1 MRLPRW
7 KPLTVHHL
15 LAMFDAHRSSASGNI
30 TYLICHMTS
39 QDHVI
44 ERSCEVT
51 DGSTPLYVTVQPSLM
66 AIGIVVVEICF
77 SFFKLSQKTMW
88 LYEPNSLK
96 VSHQPSML
104 GGYRYYGSVYIMLF
118 SLSNDLTRSHNQ
130 MAINL

>member
-51 DGSTPLYVTVQPSLM
+51 DGSTPLYVTIQLKLDGNRHCGSGDM
-66 AIGIVVVEICF
+66 
-77 SFFKLSQKTMW
+77 FFVFQVISEDHVTLRTKLPQSQSPT
-88 LYEPNSLK
+88 
-96 VSHQPSML
+96 
-104 GGYRYYGSVYIMLF
+104 
-118 SLSNDLTRSHNQ
+118 
-130 MAINL
+130 